1 MSLLKTSAEL
11 LCVAAVLVPA
21 AGHPPTASA
30 DPSKLMGMLPDGFS
44 SSNCQVKP
52 AKAPAV
58 EKVTC
63 DESTVSGGPSEAAFG
78 LFGNPDD
85 MQAGFKQVGGDKM
98 TIQSS
103 CPGNQVSPGPWT
115 YGSSGKTG
123 GQVECAT
130 MTLNSVTHPIV
141 VWSDESKLRVAM
153 IVGTD
158 MDGLY
163 QWWRTKSG

>member
-30 DPSKLMGMLPDGFS
+30 DPSKLMGMLPEGFS

-85 MQAGFKQVGGDKM
+85 MQASFKQVGGDKM

-153 IVGTD
+153 IVGAD

>member
-1 MSLLKTSAEL
+1 MSRLKAAAEL
-11 LCVAAVLVPA
+11 LCVAAVIAPV
-21 AGHPPTASA
+21 AGLGPIASA
-30 DPSKLMGMLPDGFS
+30 DPSKLMGMLPEGFS
-44 SSNCQVKP
+44 ASNCQVKP
-52 AKAPAV
+52 AKAPAI

-63 DESTVSGGPSEAAFG
+63 DENTVSGGPSEAAFG
-78 LFGNPDD
+78 LFGNLDD

-103 CPGNQVSPGPWT
+103 CPGGQVSPGPWT

-130 MTLNSVTHPIV
+130 MTLDSVTHPIV

-158 MDGLY
+158 MEGLY